1 MTANPL
7 AAHPTHCPPS
17 LPSAWPAG
25 VEPTSEFLAA
35 HEFLREGAGH
45 LFVTGRAG
53 TGKSTLLRCL
63 RDLVADIREQ
73 GRKALAIQADVG
85 KPEDITRLF
94 KTVDAEFGALDAFF
108 NNAGILGPASKF
120 VDIAPDRLQHVIA
133 VNTIGAFIA
142 AQEAVRRMSTRLG
155 GKGGVIVN
163 MSSLAAKL
171 GGTNEATDYAASKGA
186 IDTLT
191 IGLAK
196 EVATEG
202 IRIHAVR
209 PGLIYTDIHASTGDP
224 NRVDR
229 LKGLVP
235 MQRGGRPEE
244 VAEAVLWLCSD
255 QSTYCTGQLL
265 DISGG
270 RGL

>member
-1 MTANPL
+1 MTKVMLITGGSRGIGAATARL
-7 AAHPTHCPPS
+7 AAKRGYDV
-17 LPSAWPAG
+17 AVNYVG
-25 VEPTSEFLAA
+25 NKDAA
-35 HEFLREGAGH
+35 EK
-45 LFVTGRAG
+45 V
-53 TGKSTLLRCL
+53 
-63 RDLVADIREQ
+63 VADVRAV
-73 GRKALAIQADVG
+73 GRKGIAIQADMG
-85 KPEDITRLF
+85 DPGEIKRLF
-94 KTVDAEFGALDAFF
+94 RTADEKFGRLDAFF
-108 NNAGILGPASKF
+108 NNAGILGIASKF
-120 VDIAPDRLQHVIA
+120 VDVPVDRLQRILA
-133 VNTIGAFIA
+133 VNTAGAFIA

-155 GKGGVIVN
+155 GNGGVIVN
-163 MSSLAAKL
+163 MSSLAARL

-191 IGLAK
+191 VGLAK
-196 EVATEG
+196 ELATEG
-202 IRIHAVR
+202 IRVHAVR

-235 MQRGGRPEE
+235 MQRGGTVDE

-255 QSTYCTGQLL
+255 QSSYCTGLLL

>member
-1 MTANPL
+1 M
-7 AAHPTHCPPS
+7 
-17 LPSAWPAG
+17 
-25 VEPTSEFLAA
+25 
-35 HEFLREGAGH
+35 
-45 LFVTGRAG
+45 
-53 TGKSTLLRCL
+53 
-63 RDLVADIREQ
+63 
-73 GRKALAIQADVG
+73 G
-85 KPEDITRLF
+85 KPEEVVRLF

-108 NNAGILGPASKF
+108 NNAGILETASKF
-120 VDIAPDRLQHVIA
+120 VDIAPDRLQRIVA
-133 VNTIGAFIA
+133 VNTVGAFIA

-191 IGLAK
+191 VGLAK
-196 EVATEG
+196 ELATEG
-202 IRIHAVR
+202 IRVHAVR

-235 MQRGGRPEE
+235 MQRGGTAEE

-255 QSTYCTGQLL
+255 QSTYCTGHAARHLRRARAL
-265 DISGG
+265 IVIPAPRAAESGTLSRAQDG
-270 RGL
+270 SVIRGSGYRSCAFRR